1 MHQPA
6 VLGTL
11 GVIFSNH
18 FPFFNQSQRTSI
30 SLKTHIWFVFW
41 VFLGEIA
48 CAIYFEIFT
57 LKIKR
62 PKKLKKII
70 HTMVFLWAPI
80 YITRQPGYQ
89 IQIRFEMWRDL
100 NCECLFIR
108 TNLIVHKG
116 NGAEISEFS
125 KGFVRRVKWKGP
137 LNWIDHQK
145 SLRFLTAVSSC
156 LLPCY
161 IRDFYILR
169 WFDDSCAIRW
179 PSVLSYGVS

>member
-1 MHQPA
+1 MVWWEGSLFQKMKI
-6 VLGTL
+6 VQTL
-11 GVIFSNH
+11 FTKWIGFSS
-18 FPFFNQSQRTSI
+18 PFILRFS
-30 SLKTHIWFVFW
+30 F
-41 VFLGEIA
+41 
-48 CAIYFEIFT
+48 

-70 HTMVFLWAPI
+70 QNMVFLWAPI

-116 NGAEISEFS
+116 NGAEISEFC

-145 SLRFLTAVSSC
+145 SLQFLTAVSSC
-156 LLPCY
+156 LLPYY

>member
-1 MHQPA
+1 MILA
-6 VLGTL
+6 ANL
-11 GVIFSNH
+11 FWDFH
-18 FPFFNQSQRTSI
+18 FWKSRDLN
-30 SLKTHIWFVFW
+30 
-41 VFLGEIA
+41 
-48 CAIYFEIFT
+48 
-57 LKIKR
+57 
-62 PKKLKKII
+62 KKLKKII
-70 HTMVFLWAPI
+70 QNMVFLWAPI

-145 SLRFLTAVSSC
+145 SLQFLTAVSSC
-156 LLPCY
+156 LLPY
-161 IRDFYILR
+161 FSKLSIIRPGRSRLLEFEKK
-169 WFDDSCAIRW
+169 
-179 PSVLSYGVS
+179 

>member
-1 MHQPA
+1 
-6 VLGTL
+6 
-11 GVIFSNH
+11 
-18 FPFFNQSQRTSI
+18 
-30 SLKTHIWFVFW
+30 
-41 VFLGEIA
+41 
-48 CAIYFEIFT
+48 
-57 LKIKR
+57 
-62 PKKLKKII
+62 
-70 HTMVFLWAPI
+70 MVFLWAPI

-156 LLPCY
+156 LLPYY
-161 IRDFYILR
+161 IGTIPILR
-169 WFDDSCAIRW
+169 QQKEWVGGLRKW
-179 PSVLSYGVS
+179 SVLLTFSTVFMLIMLIYADGWGSKRPKICWHNIGMVPYVIFTYCAGSMTHAQLDDHLSYPTGCLNNHLNDYFAWHI